1 MPPPPWKPWHLV
13 CPSNRGLGH
22 ALTRLLLLRT
32 HPSEPILAT
41 TRAPDSSSSSLRESL
56 LKDLPSSCAPHRL
69 KIVSGV
75 DVTDEASVAEA
86 ARKASLFF
94 PPEHSYRLSCAF
106 ALPGILRVERSLRDV
121 DVDEAVELFRVN
133 AVGNLVLAKHF
144 FPFLPRRVDHRR
156 RRRLPSEDE
165 QDSSSSLPPPP
176 HHHHATW
183 LSVAARVGSTTDN
196 RAGGWFSYRASKAAV
211 FSLARSLDLALQA
224 RCGPAAMAVAYHP
237 GTVRT
242 DFSRHFW
249 HNVPHEKLF
258 SPEYAAEKLLQV
270 VWGLKLDQRGKC
282 WDWQGLEV
290 PP

>member
-1 MPPPPWKPWHLV
+1 MPPKPWHLV

-22 ALTRLLLLRT
+22 ALTRTLLRT
-32 HPSEPILAT
+32 RPEPILAT
-41 TRAPDSSSSSLRESL
+41 TRSSDATSLRESL
-56 LKDLPSSCAPHRL
+56 LKDLPSSCEPRL
-69 KIVSGV
+69 KIVTGV
-75 DVTDEASVAEA
+75 DVTDEGSVAEA
-86 ARKASLFF
+86 ARKASAYF
-94 PPEHSYRLSCAF
+94 PPESHRLSCAF

-121 DVDEAVELFRVN
+121 VVDEAVESFRVN

-144 FPFLPRRVDHRR
+144 FPFLPRRVDRRHR
-156 RRRLPSEDE
+156 SEEEDQEKE
-165 QDSSSSLPPPP
+165 QEGEGGESSLP
-176 HHHHATW
+176 HHATW

-224 RCGPAAMAVAYHP
+224 SSGPAAIAVAYHP

-242 DFSRHFW
+242 DFSRDFW
-249 HNVPHEKLF
+249 DTVPDEKLF

-270 VWGLKLDQRGKC
+270 VWGLNLDQRGRC